1 MLSRDFPKRLRSLI
15 ENSFPKRCANC
26 GRVFEN
32 LEQYFRET
40 RSLNRPGN
48 PGQSYDD
55 DGTPFVVVSRNCP
68 CGSTLMEI
76 FDDRR
81 GQTEEGG
88 RKRMEFNE
96 LLGLLMAS
104 GLEEDVVRTELRKA
118 MRGEGS
124 DILKRIQPTRLGS

>member
-1 MLSRDFPKRLRSLI
+1 
-15 ENSFPKRCANC
+15 
-26 GRVFEN
+26 
-32 LEQYFRET
+32 
-40 RSLNRPGN
+40 
-48 PGQSYDD
+48 
-55 DGTPFVVVSRNCP
+55 
-68 CGSTLMEI
+68 MEI